1 LNRYFSFTSR
11 ALIAAIAGAVLCLPI
26 ASQAGTT
33 TGNLDVS
40 ATIANN
46 CVFATSPMAFGAYDP
61 VVANATTALAVT
73 GAVNLTC
80 TKSDAIT
87 LTAGAGLNAASA
99 TGTCAVT
106 TCTRAM
112 KSGTN
117 FLSYDLYTTTA
128 HTTVWNTS
136 NNIPATATGA
146 SQAVSVF
153 GYIPAGSAQP
163 AGTYVDTVVVTATF

>member
-1 LNRYFSFTSR
+1 LKFSSFSVR
-11 ALIAAIAGAVLCLPI
+11 ALIAIAAGALLSLPI
-26 ASQAGTT
+26 ASQAGTS

-46 CVFATSPMAFGAYDP
+46 CVFGTSTMAFGAYDP
-61 VVANATTALAVT
+61 VVTNATTPLAVT

-87 LTAGAGLNAASA
+87 LTAGAGLNGASA
-99 TGTCAVT
+99 SGTCAVT
-106 TCTRAM
+106 ACTRAM

-117 FLSYDLYTTTA
+117 FLSYDLYTSTA

-136 NNIPATATGA
+136 NNIPATATGS

-153 GYIPAGSAQP
+153 GYIPAASLQP